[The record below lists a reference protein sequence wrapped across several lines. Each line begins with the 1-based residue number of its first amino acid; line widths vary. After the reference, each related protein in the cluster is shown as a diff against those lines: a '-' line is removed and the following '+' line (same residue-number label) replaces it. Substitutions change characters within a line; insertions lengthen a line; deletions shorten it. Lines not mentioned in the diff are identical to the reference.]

1 MFFCYVYNCCKCR
14 KIITVHIS
22 SIVSFC
28 TLIVSN
34 FQIQKHL
41 TKFADLFKL
50 FMINK
55 ILIIGLFLV
64 GSISQINAQEN
75 AIANA
80 LNSKKANMQSTKVGS
95 SQKERSFRLWQ
106 GWSFG
111 LNYGVTKFKG
121 DIAQYNHYPAYQEIG
136 NFYELKTA
144 MSFNLEKRVNALYS
158 LATEVTAGKFGG
170 LRRKNQYSGYMVFDP
185 WNSNYEDNGDKFLTS
200 FTEIDLLLNVDLT
213 NLMSYFNQSRK
224 GNKVYF
230 KGKLGVGYNTFNTIR
245 RNLLSDSYI
254 YSYGYSDQ
262 GPNTNASSEGY
273 GNQKEPF
280 LNQTKETVYLYG
292 LSANYRINYR
302 IELNLDYTIRNA
314 LTDKWDASVMS
325 TQYKNDNF
333 AFLSVGVSYKIGD
346 HDYKKDWASP
356 VDVLKDDVSILNVR
370 IEGFTD
376 DADNDGVADA
386 FDKDPNTPLGVAVDG
401 SGNALDV
408 DMDNVPDY
416 RDADPFSN
424 RFVVVD
430 ANGVELD
437 DDKDGVPNSKDLESN
452 TQVGSMVNQF
462 GMNIGNNNHLSGAGM
477 IYFPSIYF
485 SSGSSVV
492 TSSNK
497 NRIATIALLLKN
509 NSEIALNVIGNT
521 DNVGNAKANKKL
533 GLRRAK
539 SVINYLVSN
548 YSIDINRLTPITK
561 GEADPLSTAITIENG
576 IEVNTK
582 ANAFKEINRRV
593 DFEIND

>member
-1 MFFCYVYNCCKCR
+1 MFFYYVYNCCKFR
-14 KIITVHIS
+14 KIITVHSSS
-22 SIVSFC
+22 SISLC

-41 TKFADLFKL
+41 IKFAYVFNLI
-50 FMINK
+50 MIKK
-55 ILIIGLFLV
+55 IIILTLFLV
-64 GSISQINAQEN
+64 GSILQINAQEN

-80 LNSKKANMQSTKVGS
+80 LNSNNANIQLMKVSSSKKQTIFK
-95 SQKERSFRLWQ
+95 LWQ

-121 DIAQYNHYPAYQEIG
+121 DITQYNNYPAYQEIG

-144 MSFNLEKRVNALYS
+144 TSFNFEKKINALYS
-158 LATEVTAGKFGG
+158 LATEVSVGNFGG
-170 LRRKNQYSGYMVFDP
+170 LRRKNQYSGYMVFDA
-185 WNSNYEDNGDKFLTS
+185 WNSNYEGNGDKFLAS
-200 FTEIDLLLNVDLT
+200 FTEIDLLLNVHLT
-213 NLMSYFNQSRK
+213 NLMSYFNKSRK
-224 GNKVYF
+224 GTKVYF

-245 RNLLSDSYI
+245 RNLLSDTYI

-262 GPNTNASSEGY
+262 GPNTNAPLEGY
-273 GNQKEPF
+273 GNQKESF

-292 LSANYRINYR
+292 LSANYHLNSR

-314 LTDKWDASVMS
+314 STDKWDASVMS

-333 AFLSVGVSYKIGD
+333 AFLSVGVSYKIGNHED
-346 HDYKKDWASP
+346 KNDWASP
-356 VDVLKDDVSILNVR
+356 VDVLKDDVSMLNIR

-376 DADNDGVADA
+376 DADNDGVADV
-386 FDKDPNTPLGVAVDG
+386 FDKEFNTPLGVAVDG

-462 GMNIGNNNHLSGAGM
+462 GMNIGNSKHLSGGGM

-485 SSGSSVV
+485 KSGSSVI
-492 TSSNK
+492 TSSNQ

-509 NSEIALNVIGNT
+509 NSEITLNVIGNT
-521 DNVGNAKANKKL
+521 DNVGSTKDNKEL
-533 GLRRAK
+533 GLKRAK

-548 YSIDINRLTPITK
+548 YNIDINRLTPITK
-561 GEADPLSTAITIENG
+561 GETDPLSKTNTIENG
-576 IEVNTK
+576 IEINTK
-582 ANAFKEINRRV
+582 VDTFKEINRRV